1 MLAEIV
7 NAFIEMGKHTPVV
20 AAHTCKYC
28 NKSFVRESTLS
39 THMCERKRRFSQEK
53 EQGVQLGYNAYLK
66 FFESTQSS
74 SKTKSYEDFVN
85 SDFYIAFVKYGRY
98 QVAIRSV
105 NFISFTGWLIKQN
118 KKLDDWTKDVY
129 YITWLQ
135 EYIRREAAVDALERS
150 LKEMQEYAD
159 SEPTLGDDF
168 SAYFKSGNSNRIVHH
183 IVNGRLSPWV
193 IYNCDSGIDWLSE
206 LGQEHL
212 SLVMPWID
220 PDFWQKKFRENREEV
235 AWIKSVL
242 GGAGL

>member
-7 NAFIEMGKHTPVV
+7 NAFIEMGKQTPVV
-20 AAHTCKYC
+20 AAYTCKYC
-28 NKSFVRESTLS
+28 GKSFVRESTLS

-74 SKTKSYEDFVN
+74 AKTKSYEDFVN

-98 QVAIRSV
+98 QVAIRTV
-105 NFISFTGWLIKQN
+105 NFISFTAWLIKQN
-118 KKLDDWTKDVY
+118 KKLDEWTKDVY
-129 YITWLQ
+129 YQTWLH
-135 EYIRREAAVDALERS
+135 EYVRRESHIDALERS

-159 SEPTLGDDF
+159 SEATLGGDF
-168 SAYFKSGNSNRIVHH
+168 SQYFKAGSSNHIVHH
-183 IVNGRLSPWV
+183 IVNGRVSPWV

-212 SLVMPWID
+212 GLVMPWID
-220 PDFWQKKFRENREEV
+220 PDFWQKKFSENRDEV
-235 AWIKSVL
+235 VWIKSVL
-242 GGAGL
+242 QGAGL